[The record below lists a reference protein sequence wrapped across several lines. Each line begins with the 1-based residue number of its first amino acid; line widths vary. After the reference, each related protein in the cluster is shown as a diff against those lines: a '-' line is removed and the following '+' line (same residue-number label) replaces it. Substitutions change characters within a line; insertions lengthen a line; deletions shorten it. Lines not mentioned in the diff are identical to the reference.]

1 VDQVGLLCP
10 LTGRYAELGNAFHEA
25 ARLAVQAANLELG
38 REFKLVVEDTGGD
51 PVSGALSARRL
62 CVDRGVIA
70 LFGELLS
77 DPTTA
82 AAVVAE
88 QYGVPLVSPTATNDR
103 IWEIGDIVFQTNLT
117 GLYEPRLLARLACTV
132 LLKSS
137 FAILCP
143 DEPEGHRHADA
154 FRAEVERLGGRVV
167 AEATFPP
174 QAIDFQDAV
183 LAVRQHRPEVLFV
196 PASVEQMALL
206 GPQLDY
212 HRTGALVM
220 GLSTWNSPLLAE
232 RAGTALEGA
241 IFPDDYPLYPA
252 AWDEAF
258 AAAWDAGAYPPEA
271 GELALRSYQAMRM
284 LLDTLASSGARTRA
298 DLALALRRRLSR
310 EEWDVSGPE
319 SFGSTVRVLREQV
332 ITPFPAAMFA
342 AGWTAGEAAPAAS
355 TDGAR

>member
-1 VDQVGLLCP
+1 
-10 LTGRYAELGNAFHEA
+10 
-25 ARLAVQAANLELG
+25 
-38 REFKLVVEDTGGD
+38 
-51 PVSGALSARRL
+51 
-62 CVDRGVIA
+62 
-70 LFGELLS
+70 
-77 DPTTA
+77 
-82 AAVVAE
+82 
-88 QYGVPLVSPTATNDR
+88 LVSPTATNDR

-143 DEPEGHRHADA
+143 DDPEGHLHADA

-167 AEATFPP
+167 TEATFPP
-174 QAIDFQDAV
+174 QTIDFQEAV
-183 LAVRQHRPEVLFV
+183 LAVRERRPEVLFV
-196 PASVEQMALL
+196 PASVEQMILL

-220 GLSTWNSPLLAE
+220 GLSTWNSALLVE

-252 AWDEAF
+252 AWDDAF
-258 AAAWDAGAYPPEA
+258 ATAWDAGAYSPEA
-271 GELALRSYQAMRM
+271 GKLAMHSYQAMRM
-284 LLDTLASSGARTRA
+284 LLDTMASSGARTRA

-310 EEWDVSGPE
+310 EELDVSGPE
-319 SFGSTVRVLREQV
+319 SFSSTVRVLREQA

-342 AGWTAGEAAPAAS
+342 AGWTAGDGTPVAGPNAATAAP

>member
-1 VDQVGLLCP
+1 
-10 LTGRYAELGNAFHEA
+10 
-25 ARLAVQAANLELG
+25 
-38 REFKLVVEDTGGD
+38 
-51 PVSGALSARRL
+51 
-62 CVDRGVIA
+62 
-70 LFGELLS
+70 
-77 DPTTA
+77 
-82 AAVVAE
+82 
-88 QYGVPLVSPTATNDR
+88 
-103 IWEIGDIVFQTNLT
+103 
-117 GLYEPRLLARLACTV
+117 
-132 LLKSS
+132 
-137 FAILCP
+137 
-143 DEPEGHRHADA
+143 
-154 FRAEVERLGGRVV
+154 
-167 AEATFPP
+167 
-174 QAIDFQDAV
+174 
-183 LAVRQHRPEVLFV
+183 
-196 PASVEQMALL
+196 
-206 GPQLDY
+206 
-212 HRTGALVM
+212 M